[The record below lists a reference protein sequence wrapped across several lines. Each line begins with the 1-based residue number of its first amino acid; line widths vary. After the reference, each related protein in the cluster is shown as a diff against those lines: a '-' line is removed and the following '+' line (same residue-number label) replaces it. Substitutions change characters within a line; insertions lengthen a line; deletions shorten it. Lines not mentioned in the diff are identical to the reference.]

1 MIIILTTSYF
11 RKALKKIPED
21 VAKQFKIK
29 QAIFK
34 KNPFTSSLKTHKLSG
49 KLSHYHSFSIN
60 YQYRVL
66 FEFLNEKTVLF
77 INVGTHGIY
86 K

>member
-11 RKALKKIPED
+11 RKAFKKIPED
-21 VAKQFKIK
+21 VVKQFKVK
-29 QAIFK
+29 QSIFK
-34 KNPFTSSLKTHKLSG
+34 KNPFAPSLKTHKLSG
-49 KLSHYHSFSIN
+49 KLSHYYSFSIN

-66 FEFLNEKTVLF
+66 FEFLNEKAVLF
-77 INVGTHGIY
+77 INVGTHEIY